1 MKYVRQPGLA
11 TTHVVLFDDMSKAVA
26 LPLID
31 SCNDDDD
38 NGNVDDGNDDDGN
51 DDDGND
57 DDDDSFFMLVQSLLM
72 VLSLNPIH
80 GHY

>member
-38 NGNVDDGNDDDGN
+38 DDNGNVDDGN

-57 DDDDSFFMLVQSLLM
+57 DDDDSFFMLAQSLLM
-72 VLSLNPIH
+72 VLSLKYI
-80 GHY
+80 Y